1 MEMSGRLKVILPV
14 VNVAITAI
22 LLGIGYGH
30 PVGGWFDLPVELA
43 YSINAPANLLR
54 DLIWFEWN
62 KHIYPHCSVA
72 NSEACIKAERGI
84 ETVAFL
90 LSIAFVWYV
99 VAAEIEAGR
108 RGTRATARFGTPARV
123 FVDVVLFSAG
133 AVFAFLFVANWRS
146 WHLLFRS
153 WAGLGVF
160 LYLAWALALVIPY
173 GNDLVRIVRHGDGD
187 GGKR

>member
-1 MEMSGRLKVILPV
+1 MEMNGKLRVILPA
-14 VNVAITAI
+14 VNVAITVI
-22 LLGIGYGH
+22 LLGIGYGQ

-54 DLIWFEWN
+54 NLVWFEWN

-84 ETVAFL
+84 ETVGFL
-90 LSIAFVWYV
+90 LCVAFVWYV

-108 RGTRATARFGTPARV
+108 RGTRAMARFGTPARA

-133 AVFAFLFVANWRS
+133 AVFVFLFVANWRTMPNVPGS
-146 WHLLFRS
+146 WF
-153 WAGLGVF
+153 VF
-160 LYLAWALALVIPY
+160 FYLAWALALVIPY
-173 GNDLVRIVRHGDGD
+173 GNDLVRIVR
-187 GGKR
+187 RS